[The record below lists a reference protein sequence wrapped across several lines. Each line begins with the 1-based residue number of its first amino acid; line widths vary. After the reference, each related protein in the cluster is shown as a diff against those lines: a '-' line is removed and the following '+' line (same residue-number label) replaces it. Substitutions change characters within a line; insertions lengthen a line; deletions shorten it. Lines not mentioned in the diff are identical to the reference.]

1 MDSIKAKL
9 PFTHEHDDDEDD
21 SFDVIGYWAITA
33 LSWSVPFTLSRSK
46 ARVRG
51 VDFLMAFTVSPQALH
66 LVGASSPIPPP
77 SRVSCSVQRRL
88 VQPLL
93 EP

>member
-33 LSWSVPFTLSRSK
+33 LSWSVPFTLSRLK
-46 ARVRG
+46 GPVRG
-51 VDFLMAFTVSPQALH
+51 VDLLMAFAIRLQALH
-66 LVGASSPIPPP
+66 LIGASSLIPPP
-77 SRVSCSVQRRL
+77 SRLSCSVQRRL